1 MDLYATLFEIIDMR
15 SFSNLWYWIG
25 LAVAWSMA
33 SYWVMGVPYDMI
45 QRAGRIEGEAQE
57 DLETIVRVN
66 CNRITSL
73 SEQSGMSLIAVAS
86 AILSSLVILGFWY
99 GVEFAQAVFLLMFPM
114 VFVGLMSAR
123 TAITIQ
129 SQALEGEALRRYLL
143 RHRLLVQLIGM
154 VAILITAL
162 WGMNHNLANGVLR

>member
-1 MDLYATLFEIIDMR
+1 MDIYATVFEIIDMR

-45 QRAGRIEGEAQE
+45 QRAARVEGQAQD

-73 SEQSGMSLIAVAS
+73 SGRSGMSLVAVAS
-86 AILSSLVILGFWY
+86 TILSSLIILGFWY
-99 GVEFAQAVFLLMFPM
+99 SVEFAQAVFLLMFPM
-114 VFVGLMSAR
+114 MFVGLLSVR
-123 TAITIQ
+123 TAVMIQ
-129 SQALEGEALRRYLL
+129 KRALNGSDLRRYLL
-143 RHRLLVQLIGM
+143 RHRLAVQVIGM
-154 VAILITAL
+154 MAIFVTAL
-162 WGMNHNLANGVLR
+162 WGMYHNLAYGVLR

>member
-1 MDLYATLFEIIDMR
+1 MR

-45 QRAGRIEGEAQE
+45 QRAGRVEGDAQD

-73 SEQSGMSLIAVAS
+73 SEQSGLSMIAVAS
-86 AILSSLVILGFWY
+86 ALLSSLVIMGFWY
-99 GVEFAQAVFLLMFPM
+99 SIEFAQAVFLLMFPK
-114 VFVGLMSAR
+114 
-123 TAITIQ
+123 
-129 SQALEGEALRRYLL
+129 YK
-143 RHRLLVQLIGM
+143 
-154 VAILITAL
+154 
-162 WGMNHNLANGVLR
+162 

>member
-1 MDLYATLFEIIDMR
+1 MR

-45 QRAGRIEGEAQE
+45 QRAGRVEGDAQD

-73 SEQSGMSLIAVAS
+73 SEQSGLSMIAVAS
-86 AILSSLVILGFWY
+86 AILTSLVIMGFWY
-99 GVEFAQAVFLLMFPM
+99 SIEFAQAVFLLMFPM
-114 VFVGLMSAR
+114 MFVGLLSVRA
-123 TAITIQ
+123 AIMIQ
-129 SQALEGEALRRYLL
+129 RRELSGKALRSYML
-143 RHRLLVQLIGM
+143 RHRLMVQLIGM
-154 VAILITAL
+154 VAILITAM
-162 WGMNHNLANGVLR
+162 WGMYHNLAYGVLR